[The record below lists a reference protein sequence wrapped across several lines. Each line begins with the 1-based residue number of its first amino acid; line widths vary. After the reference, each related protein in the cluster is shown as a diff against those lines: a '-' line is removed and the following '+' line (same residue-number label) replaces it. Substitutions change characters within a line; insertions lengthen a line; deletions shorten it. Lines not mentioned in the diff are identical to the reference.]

1 MRPSF
6 RQLTIAAALLLA
18 AGVAVAQDPPPRQA
32 DRGLPEAV
40 RRAERETGG
49 QVLRAERVRGGEV
62 NRVKVLT
69 PEGRVRVLHDDAR
82 RGRDEDNRHRR
93 RERDDGM
100 EY

>member
-1 MRPSF
+1 M
-6 RQLTIAAALLLA
+6 LLAAALLLG
-18 AGVAVAQDPPPRQA
+18 AGVVAAEDPPARQI

-49 QVLRAERVRGGEV
+49 QVLKAERVRGGEV

-82 RGRDEDNRHRR
+82 RGRDDDDRRR

-100 EY
+100 DY